1 LHNVLEITN
10 FICDNIINV
19 IKIIHIFTGRY
30 FMFKMDVEKTKK
42 VFTIIA
48 AGFFSLQEGMDFIS
62 EYSSKTKEF
71 DPKEFTLIVDGKDV
85 KASAQDV
92 AEQLKNMIML
102 YMSVP
107 FKKRIVIQQD
117 SAVATSQTKRLAK
130 DIPGFDTIIFVN
142 SMEEA
147 ITKL

>member
-1 LHNVLEITN
+1 
-10 FICDNIINV
+10 
-19 IKIIHIFTGRY
+19 
-30 FMFKMDVEKTKK
+30 MFKMDVEKTKK